1 MGDTRKIRKKYET
14 PFHPWVKSR
23 IEEEKRLSRE
33 FGTKNKKE
41 LWKTESV
48 LRKFKKQAK
57 KLISLS
63 SNQAAL
69 ETEQLFRRVK
79 ELGLVEGEVSY
90 DIILGLSVDSILSR
104 RLQSVVFKK
113 GLAKTVKQA
122 RQFITHEH
130 VAIDGKV
137 ITSPSYLVTLK
148 EESVLDFKPS
158 SSLFSEDH
166 AERASPEV
174 LAAKK
179 LEVEAAA
186 KKAAEEAK
194 KAAEAKEAEEKAA
207 EEAAEK
213 EATSEDASEEKS
225 EEASEEK
232 AEEKAETS
240 EEAK

>member
-23 IEEEKRLSRE
+23 IEEEKLLSRE

-41 LWKTESV
+41 LWKTEAV
-48 LRKFKKQAK
+48 LKKFKKQAK
-57 KLISLS
+57 KLISLT
-63 SNQAAL
+63 SNQAAV

-79 ELGLVEGEVSY
+79 EFGLVDGEVSY
-90 DIILGLSVDSILSR
+90 DLILGLTVNTILSR

-130 VAIDGKV
+130 VSIDGKV

-148 EESVLDFKPS
+148 EESVIEFKPS

-186 KKAAEEAK
+186 KKASEDA
-194 KAAEAKEAEEKAA
+194 KAAKEAKEAEAKAA
-207 EEAAEK
+207 EDAAKAE
-213 EATSEDASEEKS
+213 EATEEKS
-225 EEASEEK
+225 EEATEEK
-232 AEEKAETS
+232 AEEKAE
-240 EEAK
+240 EAKE